1 MNQTN
6 RLKRVLFVC
15 VGNSGRSQMAEAFFN
30 RLADGKAQALSAG
43 TKPAESIDPVVVEAM
58 REIGIDISN
67 QKPKALTLELLEQAD
82 RVVTMGCGEQGLCPA
97 TFVETTEWN
106 SEDPKGKR
114 MEKVREIRDEI
125 RSRVIDLLAKWGAN
139 G

>member
-1 MNQTN
+1 
-6 RLKRVLFVC
+6 
-15 VGNSGRSQMAEAFFN
+15 MAEAFFN
-30 RLADGKAQALSAG
+30 RLANGKAQALSAG

-58 REIGIDISN
+58 REIGIDISH
-67 QKPKALTLELLEQAD
+67 QKPTALTLEMLEQAD

-106 SEDPKGKR
+106 LENPNGKR
-114 MEKVREIRDEI
+114 LDKVREIRDEV
-125 RSRVIDLLAKWGAN
+125 RSKVIDLLAKWGAN

>member
-1 MNQTN
+1 MNRRN
-6 RLKRVLFVC
+6 RPKGVLFIC

-30 RLADGKAQALSAG
+30 RLANGKAQASSAG

-58 REIGIDISN
+58 REIGIDISH
-67 QKPKALTLELLEQAD
+67 QKPKALTLEMLEQAD

-106 SEDPKGKR
+106 LEDPNGKPL
-114 MEKVREIRDEI
+114 EKVREIRDEI
-125 RSRVIDLLAKWGAN
+125 RSRMVDLLTEWGID